1 MISSMDAVDTVPW
14 LNEAE
19 QRAWRA
25 FLSLQSQ
32 LMAQLGRELQ
42 EQSGLS
48 NADFAVL
55 VSLSEHPDQRMRI
68 LELARALQ
76 WEKSR
81 LSHQLTRMEQRGL
94 LERSNCSED
103 RRGAF
108 VVLKPQGRA
117 AVESA
122 APKHV
127 DSVRR
132 YLFDEISAEQ
142 VVALTDIC
150 QAVLDRL
157 EQGCAALEGE
167 CGQSDAGCPDA
178 I

>member
-1 MISSMDAVDTVPW
+1 MEAVESVPW
-14 LNEAE
+14 LNEVE

-25 FLSLQSQ
+25 FLSVQSR
-32 LMAQLGRELQ
+32 LNAQLGREMQ

-55 VSLSEHPDQRMRI
+55 VRLSEHPDQRMRI

-94 LERSNCSED
+94 LERSNCRED

-108 VVLKPQGRA
+108 VVLQPQGRE

-127 DSVRR
+127 DAVRR

-142 VVALTDIC
+142 VATLTEIC
-150 QAVLDRL
+150 QAVLSRL
-157 EQGCAALEGE
+157 ELGCAGREGE
-167 CGQSDAGCPDA
+167 CGESDAACGGAD
-178 I
+178 

>member
-1 MISSMDAVDTVPW
+1 MIVAMDVVESAPW
-14 LNEAE
+14 LSAVE

-25 FLSLQSQ
+25 FLAVQSQ
-32 LMAQLGRELQ
+32 LTAQLGRELQ

-55 VSLSEHPDQRMRI
+55 VALSEHTDQRMRI
-68 LELARALQ
+68 LELARAVQ

-108 VVLKPQGRA
+108 VVLTPQGRE

-127 DSVRR
+127 DAVRR
-132 YLFDEISAEQ
+132 YLFDEISADQ
-142 VVALTDIC
+142 VTALSEIC

-157 EQGCAALEGE
+157 ERGCAGREAECPPPDDGCHGAL
-167 CGQSDAGCPDA
+167 
-178 I
+178 